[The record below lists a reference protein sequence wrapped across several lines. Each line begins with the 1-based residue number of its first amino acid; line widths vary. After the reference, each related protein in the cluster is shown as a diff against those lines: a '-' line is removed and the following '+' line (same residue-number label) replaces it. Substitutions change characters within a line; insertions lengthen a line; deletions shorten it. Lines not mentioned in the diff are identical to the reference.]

1 MCYLCWNYFNRPMRH
16 YFLSLLLTACV
27 AASTGVAAEA
37 MSSSST
43 LSTREVDDPDAD
55 NSTMFVEVE
64 HMPQFPGGEWAL
76 MDYIA
81 RNVRCPNENT
91 DGRVIVQF
99 VVTKT
104 GAIGKVKVVR
114 SGGSELDREALRVVK
129 TLPSFV
135 PGEWHGQPVDVWYT
149 LPIKFKSQH

>member
-1 MCYLCWNYFNRPMRH
+1 
-16 YFLSLLLTACV
+16 
-27 AASTGVAAEA
+27 
-37 MSSSST
+37 
-43 LSTREVDDPDAD
+43 
-55 NSTMFVEVE
+55 
-64 HMPQFPGGEWAL
+64 MPQFPGGEWAL